1 MKILRFLALTAALLM
16 GAASAFAVV
25 PSFPSGASNFT
36 GDIAPIGWD
45 NQNSLWRYWTVDP
58 LNNLQ
63 TTIGDTAIPTFAV
76 SQAGLAIT
84 ASTDVLVIEA
94 GTTKTTMI
102 KRIIVFPGFATASGV
117 ATLTISRNT
126 VAASTAGTLVTS
138 ATAQRFT
145 TDTAFSGIMRVGAF
159 THAGTTTVA
168 TQILI
173 PLPTSASTTVGAAP
187 PFIYDLTNEG
197 STEGMKIP
205 PGVTNGVMFT
215 HSGLAGGTGFYI
227 LVEFT
232 ER

>member
-1 MKILRFLALTAALLM
+1 MKILRFLSLTAALLLS
-16 GAASAFAVV
+16 AASAFAVV
-25 PSFPSGASNFT
+25 PSFPSGASNNT
-36 GDIAPIGWD
+36 GDFAPIGYD
-45 NQNSLWRYWTVDP
+45 NPASLWRYFSVDP

-63 TTIGDTAIPTFAV
+63 TTIGDTAIPTFAA
-76 SQAGLAIT
+76 SQANLSIT

-94 GTTKTTMI
+94 GAVKTTII
-102 KRIIVFPGFATASGV
+102 KRIIVFPGYATAAGV
-117 ATLTISRNT
+117 ATLTVSRNT
-126 VAASTAGTLVTS
+126 VAASAAGTLLTS

-145 TDTAFSGIMRVGAF
+145 TDAAFTGIMRVGAF

-187 PFIYDLTNEG
+187 PFVYDLTNEG
-197 STEGMKIP
+197 STEGLKIP
-205 PGVTNGVMFT
+205 PGVLNGVMFT